1 MNNVYVGSYR
11 LVTLQKLL
19 FYGTLKHMTKLMFI
33 THAHD
38 IHFPQ
43 FGLNGVLANPVIFP
57 SS

>member
-1 MNNVYVGSYR
+1 MWVLIVLLLYK
-11 LVTLQKLL
+11 KLL